1 MRRVALIT
9 GGNTDTF
16 KDIEKCDFIIACDK
30 GYEYCLKNDIK
41 PDLLIGDLDS
51 YKGKIDTDIEIIRLP
66 VMKDDTDTMHA
77 YRRIVK
83 MGFDEI
89 YLYCALGGRFDHSYA
104 NIQCAIYGARNNI
117 DTFFM
122 NDKDRIIVTD
132 KNKTLLDKKEGYQ
145 FSLFAADRIDDLSI
159 SGSRYEVHN
168 ITLEN
173 DFPLGQSNE
182 WISDKV
188 TITKGKGI
196 LIIIESKC
204 S

>member
-16 KDIEKCDFIIACDK
+16 KDIEKCDFVIACDK
-30 GYEYCLKNDIK
+30 GYEYCLKNNIK
-41 PDLLIGDLDS
+41 PNLLIGDLDS
-51 YKGKIDTDIEIIRLP
+51 YRGEIDTDVEIIRLP

-77 YRRIVK
+77 YRKIVE
-83 MGFDEI
+83 MGFDEV

-132 KNKTLLDKKEGYQ
+132 KNKTALEKKEGYQ
-145 FSLFAADRIDDLSI
+145 FSLFAADHIDDLSI
-159 SGSRYEVHN
+159 SGARYEVHN
-168 ITLEN
+168 ITLKN

-182 WISDKV
+182 WISDEV